1 MQHSVILD
9 LWQGKM
15 ETLMFNAGGLGN
27 NARFDRK
34 SLRNVA
40 PEKILYYICA
50 MRETFIAHGNYKQ
63 RGRARTR
70 YMQETLGEEGYQA
83 FMRN

>member
-1 MQHSVILD
+1 MFTVLED
-9 LWQGKM
+9 LVTM
-15 ETLMFNAGGLGN
+15 RDLAEVAE
-27 NARFDRK
+27 
-34 SLRNVA
+34 NVQ

-70 YMQETLGEEGYQA
+70 YMQETLGEEGYIKA
-83 FMRN
+83 SMRN